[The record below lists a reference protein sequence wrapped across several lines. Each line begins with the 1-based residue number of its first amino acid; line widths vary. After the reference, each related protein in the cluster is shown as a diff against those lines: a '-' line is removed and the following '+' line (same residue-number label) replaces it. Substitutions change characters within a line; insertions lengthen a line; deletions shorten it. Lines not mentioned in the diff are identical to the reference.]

1 MVYIAQKQLVT
12 TDSIVRGESK
22 KSLQTSFQAALEH
35 ARRLTL
41 MYGIEAT
48 EVVVAWDA
56 VEELV
61 TAKSR
66 QQESH
71 CSGFDRYCALYPDAP
86 ECRIYDL

>member
-12 TDSIVRGESK
+12 TDSIVRGQSK
-22 KSLQTSFQAALEH
+22 QSLQTSFQAALEH

-56 VEELV
+56 VEELI
-61 TAKSR
+61 TATRR
-66 QQESH
+66 QQESSD
-71 CSGFDRYCALYPDAP
+71 SGFESYCALYPDAP
-86 ECRIYDL
+86 ECRIYDV